1 VDPVLYLPSTRGSQ
15 SSMLDSPKN
24 RSVVIYIKMSNT
36 LRIISVLTFVH
47 LVEPF
52 SSYFVSRTKLVIL
65 WCEMRLH
72 LDRFLTY

>member
-1 VDPVLYLPSTRGSQ
+1 
-15 SSMLDSPKN
+15 MLDSPKN

-36 LRIISVLTFVH
+36 LRIISVLTFVQDLGLGSLH
-47 LVEPF
+47 LVKPF
-52 SSYFVSRTKLVIL
+52 SSYSLSRTKLVIL